1 MKPILH
7 NFFRSSA
14 SIRVRAALNLKGISY
29 DQVSYVLRENEH
41 HSEAFLALNPQ
52 GLVPAL
58 QLDSQTVIAQSL
70 AIIDYLDEVYPEPAF
85 LPKTPLDRAWVRSL
99 AYSLACDV
107 HPINNLRVLG
117 YIGTELGADDAQ
129 VKAWFQHW
137 VAEAFGP
144 VEAMLSKDARRGQF
158 CYGDTPGYADLSLF
172 AQVTNNR
179 RFEVD
184 MSPYPTI
191 QAIHQA
197 CLALPAFV
205 DVLPEN
211 HPHAS

>member
-1 MKPILH
+1 MTPILH

-14 SIRVRAALNLKGISY
+14 SIRVRAALNLKGVNY
-29 DQVSYVLRENEH
+29 EQVSYVLRDGEH
-41 HSEAFLALNPQ
+41 RSDAFLALNPQ

-144 VEAMLSKDARRGQF
+144 LETLLARDVRRGRF
-158 CYGDTPGYADLSLF
+158 SYGDTPGYADLSLF

-184 MSPYPTI
+184 MSTYPTI
-191 QAIHQA
+191 QAIYQA
-197 CLALPAFV
+197 CLDLPAFV
-205 DVLPEN
+205 DALPDN

>member
-1 MKPILH
+1 MTPVLH

-14 SIRVRAALNLKGISY
+14 SIRVRAALNLKGVSY
-29 DQVSYVLRENEH
+29 DQVSYVLRDNEH
-41 HSEAFLALNPQ
+41 RSEAFLALNPQ

-58 QLDSQTVIAQSL
+58 QLDPQTVIAQSL

-85 LPKTPLDRAWVRSL
+85 LPKAPLDRAWVRSL
-99 AYSLACDV
+99 AYSVACDV

-117 YIGTELGADDAQ
+117 YLGSELGADEAK

-144 VEAMLSKDARRGQF
+144 LESMLAKDARRGRF
-158 CYGDTPGYADLSLF
+158 CCGDTPGHADLSLF

-179 RFEVD
+179 RFDVD

-191 QAIHQA
+191 QAIYKA
-197 CLALPAFV
+197 CMELPAFV
-205 DVLPEN
+205 DALPDN
-211 HPHAS
+211 HPHAK

>member
-1 MKPILH
+1 MTPVLH

-14 SIRVRAALNLKGISY
+14 SIRVRAALNLKGVTY
-29 DQVSYVLRENEH
+29 DQVSYVLRDNEH
-41 HSEAFLALNPQ
+41 RSVAFLALNPQ

-58 QLDSQTVIAQSL
+58 QLDENTVLAQSL

-85 LPKTPLDRAWVRSL
+85 LPQTPLDRAWVRSL
-99 AYSLACDV
+99 AYSVACDV

-117 YIGTELGADDAQ
+117 YIGKQFGADDAQ

-144 VEAMLSKDARRGQF
+144 LESMLAKDPRRGRF
-158 CYGDTPGYADLSLF
+158 CFGDTPGYADLSLF

-179 RFEVD
+179 RFDVD
-184 MSPYPTI
+184 MAPYPTI
-191 QAIHQA
+191 QAIYRA
-197 CLALPAFV
+197 CLELPVFVDALP
-205 DVLPEN
+205 DN
-211 HPHAS
+211 HPHAV